1 MNMKRNIRLSL
12 RQEKLL
18 SRLGKNYTKNWI
30 DGEPVIYR
38 DFGAYDVEI
47 SGGHRNNQPVSIYV
61 WQKCRWPILVEQY
74 LRQPQ
79 NFERIKQLLDDIA
92 ARYMNKEDEN
102 ND

>member
-1 MNMKRNIRLSL
+1 MRMKRNIRLSL

-18 SRLGKNYTKNWI
+18 SRLGEDYTKNWI

-47 SGGHRNNQPVSIYV
+47 SGGHRHKQPISIYV
-61 WQKCRWPILVEQY
+61 WQKRRWPILVEQH

-79 NFERIKQLLDDIA
+79 DFERIKLLLDDIA